1 MVAVVAVNGGTTKDI
16 TLKHV
21 ENVGWETS
29 PLPQKE
35 KHFVTAGRGPM
46 EEGKGWKQLLIE
58 PTEILACPYGLY
70 FPLIFFLLAPEENPK
85 RICKEIA
92 NNMNE

>member
-1 MVAVVAVNGGTTKDI
+1 MLAVVAVNGGTTKDI

-46 EEGKGWKQLLIE
+46 EEEKGWKQLLIE
-58 PTEILACPYGLY
+58 PTEILAGPYGLY
-70 FPLIFFLLAPEENPK
+70 SPLIFFASTREKSHEDL
-85 RICKEIA
+85 
-92 NNMNE
+92 